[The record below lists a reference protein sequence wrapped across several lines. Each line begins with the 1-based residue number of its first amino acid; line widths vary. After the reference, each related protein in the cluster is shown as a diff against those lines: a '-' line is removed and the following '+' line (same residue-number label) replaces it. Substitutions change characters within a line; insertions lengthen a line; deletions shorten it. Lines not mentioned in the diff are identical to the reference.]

1 MRLIFWILLKI
12 LFVTISYKS
21 TLQLCGLSAH
31 VDVAFI
37 TNQKWVSMTPQR
49 LLCTLK
55 GSGSGG
61 ARGFPRAL

>member
-1 MRLIFWILLKI
+1 MRLILLKKYF
-12 LFVTISYKS
+12 LLRSYKS
-21 TLQLCGLSAH
+21 TLQPCGLSEH
-31 VDVAFI
+31 IDVAFI